1 MPPYNTEAHLTVCL
15 LHISLVAL
23 SLDFEDL
30 VVFRH
35 LTRPYALDYR
45 KVLGCVL
52 PFLLLARRFGGRW
65 RIPMLRTR
73 RRRVR
78 LCCGCERCGVCR

>member
-1 MPPYNTEAHLTVCL
+1 MLPYDTAAHLTVCL
-15 LHISLVAL
+15 LHICLVAV

-35 LTRPYALDYR
+35 LTRPYALDDR

-52 PFLLLARRFGGRW
+52 PFLLLAR
-65 RIPMLRTR
+65 
-73 RRRVR
+73 
-78 LCCGCERCGVCR
+78 